1 MRKLLTAVGF
11 ALLLA
16 ACSGGGDTIAANAKF
31 GDVGDLAKDAP
42 VMMADIVVGKVT
54 DIRLSGHEALVD
66 VELETSAEVPKDVQI
81 RVRRTSVL
89 GERIL
94 DLVPAEDVDD
104 DSPLLAD
111 GDEITNTETR
121 SDLEDLV
128 AEGTDVLAS
137 ISASELAVMIEEGA
151 RGFGGQGLELRRML
165 DNFNEIITGYAGRSK
180 QITSLIRSLDRFN
193 ATIASRAG
201 AHEEAILNSEKNFRM
216 LAEESDRLEQAIIS
230 LGRLARGGRSIL
242 DAHADEME
250 RFFAQTRSIFGVL
263 AENQGDIAGFLANA
277 PGHNENTQRV
287 EYIEFNQVVQDFVFC
302 GMNDNPN
309 DPARTC
315 DKGGP

>member
-1 MRKLLTAVGF
+1 MRKLLGAVAF

-16 ACSGGGDTIAANAKF
+16 GCSGGGDTLAASAKF
-31 GDVGDLAKDAP
+31 GDVGDLAQDAP

-54 DIRLSGHEALVD
+54 DIRLVGHEALVSM
-66 VELETSAEVPKDVQI
+66 ELEESAEVPQDVQV

-111 GDEITNTETR
+111 GDEITDTETR

-128 AEGTDVLAS
+128 AEGTDVLAE

-180 QITSLIRSLDRFN
+180 QITDLIKSLDRFN
-193 ATIASRAG
+193 ATVASRAG
-201 AHEEAILNSEKNFRM
+201 AHEQAIANSEKNFSM
-216 LAEESDRLEQAIIS
+216 LAEESERLEQAIIA
-230 LGRLARGGRSIL
+230 LDRLARGGSAIL
-242 DAHADEME
+242 NAHADEME

-263 AENQGDIAGFLANA
+263 AANQGDIARLLENA
-277 PGHNENTQRV
+277 PGHNLNTQRV
-287 EYIEFNQVVQDFVFC
+287 EYIEFNQVVQDFIIC
-302 GMNDNPN
+302 GLNDNPR
-309 DPARTC
+309 DPARSC
-315 DKGGP
+315 DKGGE

>member
-1 MRKLLTAVGF
+1 MKKLLAAVAF

-16 ACSGGGDTIAANAKF
+16 ACSGGGDTISASAKF

-54 DIRLSGHEALVD
+54 DIRLSGHEALVA
-66 VELETSAEVPKDVQI
+66 VELEASAEVPEDVQI

-151 RGFGGQGLELRRML
+151 QGFGGQGLELRRML

-201 AHEEAILNSEKNFRM
+201 ADEEAILNSEKNFRM

-250 RFFAQTRSIFGVL
+250 RFFEHTRSIFGVL

-315 DKGGP
+315 DKGGS